1 MILFLSFGIN
11 PTQVAQYLDYAL
23 YGIFGMVALGFILG
37 FLRGVWRE
45 GFRLIF
51 VGGLV
56 LASVLFTRQIVD
68 FAMDFDIS
76 NLAAS
81 AGFSSIALNLN
92 GAPIIVS
99 VTTPYGTI
107 YEILEQSLLAFGFFI
122 TPAIA
127 DLIIGLTLVILRYLV
142 FIALSII
149 IFLLGE
155 SIAAILYFIPFRF
168 LIPRNVRKKVK
179 MRLLGGL
186 AGGLKMML
194 VLTMF
199 LSPLTSLVNTITGSF
214 KDFDEEYGDQIDA
227 ELYNEIMSFVN
238 AYNDSTFAQTLFS
251 WSITDD
257 GLSIDTALMDYVTGQ
272 DLEEYRL
279 TLANELGSFVDI
291 AATLIG
297 SGAVDSTFATIDTS
311 LLITED
317 VIANLINSLTG
328 SVLIMKILPIAVTIG
343 LNLDQVSAFLD
354 PDLINLDDLVWED
367 ELHYLGDIFNGVIR
381 SGVLT
386 PVLSGNTDTLTL
398 INTMFSL
405 QAKDEVI
412 GILET
417 IDASPFLSQVIPAV
431 LYKLVT
437 DEINAGGP
445 TGGIGLSTFLPSQWS
460 EYESIS
466 FGSELSL
473 IYELVYELNEGVE
486 GLLDVVL
493 PSNYDQVPLGRK
505 SVDEPTPTLIDLLS
519 NHFDLFVEVLL
530 GEVDEDGLPINNDP
544 TTGKA
549 INRRSLMD
557 SDLIVNGL
565 PTIVEDLLLP
575 TLTSVAGSEFDDTEL
590 NALISEFNDGTNGD
604 IRIDYKGEFAGI
616 FSILGAVLENETLI
630 NLIQPEPGQTLDILA
645 LLEDGEFRSGLKAD
659 LIPALDRSQ
668 IILTVVPGILEAT
681 LTGAGFD
688 DFLSLISLTTADL
701 NFDFDSLSRELII
714 VVDMMGYAF
723 NVLDASTDLLNQFP
737 TIAYDLIGLLD
748 NIYYSDIINL
758 NPGTNN
764 KATNFNQIIKGIF
777 SLVEGI
783 GIEESDIDTGFNRVS
798 PNGLENGWTTTFVDT
813 NGNDKLDEF
822 DTISFKGE
830 NFHLIN
836 FLKTALESGLLD
848 ISGDLFAALEDLTS
862 GSEDIDDPNVAT
874 LYKIFAYA
882 DRSEIIAAAFGG
894 ILDNLFGST
903 GGLLDPD
910 LGTSFRNVVSW
921 TEEGSNL
928 IYLVKQLTNFAD
940 GLENIDF
947 LNSDVSMIEE
957 LLQGL
962 AASQIFIK
970 PNGDYVFP
978 DFLLDQLTGIAD
990 LATYFEDPVPYQSTW
1005 DDDPTDN
1012 FTIITEDFYGIS
1024 NQVSTRANWYGIKSM
1039 ITDGNGDPILD
1050 LNGDIQF
1057 EFVGGELENIVGF
1070 IAELQSVSI
1079 ADLTSGTALSGE
1091 TISNV
1096 LLALN
1101 NASSLRVLV
1110 YNVYD
1115 SIFGGSNFDIG
1126 SLSLSDTNTFV
1137 FLDLNQAG
1145 RAQQIQATA
1154 DLLDTIG
1161 EMGLDGGGAFDIANF
1176 DESTI
1181 LTVGDLLTILHDAAL
1196 FNSFKLGRSRAN
1208 GDLTVFEQ
1216 AYEFLLTTATLDTFI
1231 YEGLT
1236 EVQRQ
1241 AALYQDLT
1249 SLDNGFGTEP
1259 SDDWDGADGEIQRF
1273 VDIMVA
1279 FVNTGIDFTN
1289 FGGDAIG
1296 DLLNTEV
1303 GLGKVEDLLLSMNL
1317 STIISPAIGN
1327 LFGNVFDSE
1336 AFNIGGLTMSDANTT
1351 YFNQEPLSANR
1362 ATEISL
1368 ILDIYWDINSIGITG
1383 GAAFSAELINP
1394 VLFDALLNK
1403 MHDSNVFN
1411 SFKTGSSYLLDDLTI
1426 FEQTV
1431 RMILNTST
1439 LDTFIYDEPINA
1451 NRLLLLQDDIA
1462 DLENNFGNGLT
1473 DDDWTGNNGEINQII
1488 GILESFK
1495 ETDIDFSN
1503 FGGDAIS
1510 DLLGTGPGL
1519 AKVEN
1524 LLLSMN
1530 NSTLVAPSIGNL
1542 FGNIFDSD
1550 SFNINGLTMSD
1561 SNTVYFDQEP
1571 LKTNRAQEIS
1581 LILDIYS
1588 DISSIGL
1595 SGGAAFTKDKIDPI
1609 LFDQLL
1615 NNMYVSQVFNT
1626 FKTGNSYLLDD
1637 LTIFE
1642 QTISMILNTST
1653 IDTFIYDGELNSA
1666 RLILLREDI
1675 EHLTNSFA
1683 NPNLSNDWLGTT
1695 GEIAKIIDILEK
1707 FKELDI
1713 ADFSSFSGAGSSDV
1727 LSDLTETEEGL
1738 ASVENLLFAMNA
1750 SSIVYPSI
1758 PNLFSNMLNAGAIGG
1773 LDVDFSLANTRYR
1786 GNRNDP
1792 NNLQVGN
1799 QYLPYQESEI
1809 SNILAI
1815 FKNVKD
1821 VGTKEYNNLNLLT
1834 NDEID
1839 DMQFLLEDL
1848 HDSNVFH
1855 QQGPSS
1861 ALNTDLTVFEQMV
1874 VMMMNQTRVSDLIY
1888 DINNPNPVY
1897 VGAFSTK
1904 EEKAAFLV
1912 LNFSTLFPT
1921 NNLTHFTSSWL
1932 NTPTKIG
1939 ELTRFFTIFKE
1950 LKANLPGVGNLDGI
1964 DVGTISPNGISRIMA
1979 ALNYSSLASDAV
1991 PDLVKDAFGF
2001 ISFSTYTESNE
2012 NYYLN
2017 PKQYALTDLNQMD
2030 YTGAIP
2036 IIVQT
2041 GVIAQAL
2048 NNFYDDDTNAYIDLG
2063 ANFNMKDYLDQGNS
2077 TFAILDLLARSNL
2090 FGNQAA
2096 FISNPSNLALGVQ
2109 PTSLTFK
2116 TRALTFFNLLDGSG
2130 VTKYF
2135 NYLNTTT
2142 DEKEKKVDRIEDI
2155 FAGDFDTTFEANRL
2169 DQFISVISD
2178 FTSLTDASS
2187 LSDNPNEMRSLIT
2200 LTYANTGYTIT
2211 DRAFLVSELSAGFFT
2226 DIFNEEYGNVLDV
2239 NAPYFGDANNLNK
2252 RINFYDGNPNNA
2264 ISNDFLNLNP
2274 YEADGL
2280 EGSLR
2285 YLNVIASIS
2294 DDYIAS
2300 GFDPNYDPGATRIS
2314 TMKASMVLMGSLT
2327 NNQVTGTA
2335 PFGPAHDI
2343 NAYDYTFWTNSGNSQ
2358 IAKLFYASQVVQA
2371 PGFTFFGQL
2380 VAARSLV
2387 LNPLFPV
2394 NLATSCYATNFVFEI
2409 EGEKIE
2415 YIFA

>member
-1 MILFLSFGIN
+1 MINILSFGID
-11 PTQVAQYLDYAL
+11 PTQIAQYLDYAL
-23 YGIFGMVALGFILG
+23 YGIFGMLALGFILG

-45 GFRLIF
+45 GFRLLF

-56 LASVLFTRQIVD
+56 IASVLFTRQIVD
-68 FAMDFDIS
+68 FAMDYDLS
-76 NLAAS
+76 NIAAS
-81 AGFSSIALNLN
+81 AGFGSIALDLN
-92 GAPIIVS
+92 AAPIIVS
-99 VTTPYGTI
+99 VTTPYETI
-107 YEILEQSLLAFGFFI
+107 YEVLEQSLLAFGFFI

-142 FIALSII
+142 FIVLAIV

-168 LIPRNVRKKVK
+168 LIPRNLRKKMK

-186 AGGLKMML
+186 AGALKMVL

-199 LSPLTSLVNTITGSF
+199 LSPFTSLVNTITGSF
-214 KDFDEEYGDQIDA
+214 KDFDDEYGDQIDA
-227 ELYNEIMSFVN
+227 ELYNEIMTFVN

-251 WSITDD
+251 WSLTDD

-291 AATLIG
+291 AATLLG

-317 VIANLINSLTG
+317 VVTNLITSLTG

-343 LNLDQVSAFLD
+343 LNLDQVSPFLD
-354 PDLINLDDLVWED
+354 ADLVNLDDLVWEE
-367 ELHYLGDIFNGVIR
+367 ELQYLGDIFTGVIR

-386 PVLSGNTDTLTL
+386 PILSGTTDTTSL
-398 INTMFSL
+398 INAMFSA

-417 IDASPFLSQVIPAV
+417 LDASPFLSQVIPAV
-431 LYKLVT
+431 LYKLVS
-437 DEINAGGP
+437 DEVDAGGP
-445 TGGIGLSTFLPSQWS
+445 AGGIGLSTFLPTEWS
-460 EYESIS
+460 DYESIA

-473 IYELVYELNEGVE
+473 IYELVYELNEGVG
-486 GLLDVVL
+486 GLFDVVL
-493 PSNYDQVPLGRK
+493 PANQGQGPLGRK
-505 SVDEPTPTLIDLLS
+505 FVDEPTPTIIDLLKD
-519 NHFDLFVEVLL
+519 HFDLFVEVLI

-544 TTGKA
+544 STGKA

-575 TLTSVAGSEFDDTEL
+575 TLTGVAGAGFDDTEL
-590 NALISEFNDGTNGD
+590 NQLISDFNAGTRGD

-616 FSILGAVLENETLI
+616 FSILGAVLGNETLI
-630 NLIQPEPGQTLDILA
+630 SLIQPEPGQTLDILA
-645 LLEDGEFRSGLKAD
+645 LLEDGEFRLGLKAD
-659 LIPALDRSQ
+659 LIPSLDRSQ
-668 IILTVVPGILEAT
+668 IILTVVPGILEST

-701 NFDFDSLSRELII
+701 NFDFESLSRELTI

-723 NVLDASTDLLNQFP
+723 NVLDASADLLNQFP

-748 NIYYSDIINL
+748 NIYFSDIINL

-783 GIEESDIDTGFNRVS
+783 GIEETDIDTGFNRVE
-798 PNGLENGWTTTFVDT
+798 PTGLENGWTTTFIDT
-813 NGNDKLDEF
+813 NGNDKLDEL
-822 DTISFKGE
+822 DTISFRGE

-848 ISGDLFAALEDLTS
+848 ISGDIFAALEELTT
-862 GSEDIDDPNVAT
+862 GSEDIDDPEVAT

-903 GGLLDPD
+903 GGLLDPV
-910 LGTSFRNVVSW
+910 LGTSFRNVTSW

-928 IYLVKQLTNFAD
+928 MYLVKQLTNFAD

-990 LATYFEDPVPYQSTW
+990 LANYFEDPSPYQSTW
-1005 DDDPTDN
+1005 DDDPVDN
-1012 FTIITEDFYGIS
+1012 FTIVTEDFYAVS
-1024 NQVSTRANWYGIKSM
+1024 NQVSTRANWYGTKTV

-1050 LNGDIQF
+1050 LNGDIQY
-1057 EFVGGELENIVGF
+1057 EFVGGELENIVAF
-1070 IAELQSVSI
+1070 ISELQSVSI
-1079 ADLTSGTALSGE
+1079 SDLTSGTGLSGE
-1091 TISNV
+1091 TISDV

-1126 SLSLSDTNTFV
+1126 SLSLSQTNTFV
-1137 FLDLNQAG
+1137 FLELNQAG
-1145 RAQQIQATA
+1145 RAEQIQATA
-1154 DLLDTIG
+1154 DLLDTIS

-1196 FNSFKLGRSRAN
+1196 FNSFKIGRSRAN

-1216 AYEFLLTTATLDTFI
+1216 AYQFLLTTATLDTFI
-1231 YEGLT
+1231 YDGLT
-1236 EVQRQ
+1236 EAQRET
-1241 AALYQDLT
+1241 ALYQDMT
-1249 SLDNGFGTEP
+1249 ELDNNFGTNSP
-1259 SDDWDGADGEIQRF
+1259 DDWDGNDGEIQRF

-1303 GLGKVEDLLLSMNL
+1303 GLGKVEDLLLSMNE
-1317 STIISPAIGN
+1317 STLISPAIGN
-1327 LFGNVFDSE
+1327 LFGNVFGSD
-1336 AFNIGGLTMSDANTT
+1336 AFNIGGLTMSDANTN
-1351 YFNQEPLSANR
+1351 YFNQEPLKANR

-1383 GAAFSAELINP
+1383 GAAFSADLIDP

-1411 SFKTGSSYLLDDLTI
+1411 SFKNGNSYVLDDLTI

-1462 DLENNFGNGLT
+1462 DLENNFGIGLT
-1473 DDDWTGNNGEINQII
+1473 DDDWTGSNGEINQII

-1495 ETDIDFSN
+1495 ETNIDFAN

-1510 DLLGTGPGL
+1510 DLLSTGPGL

-1530 NSTLVAPSIGNL
+1530 NSKLVAPSIGNL

-1561 SNTVYFDQEP
+1561 SNTGYFNQEP
-1571 LKTNRAQEIS
+1571 IKANRAQEIS

-1595 SGGAAFTKDKIDPI
+1595 SGGAAFTKDKIDPL

-1615 NNMYVSQVFNT
+1615 NNMYESQVFNT
-1626 FKTGNSYLLDD
+1626 FKTGNSYLLND

-1653 IDTFIYDGELNSA
+1653 LDTFIYDGETNSA

-1683 NPNLSNDWLGTT
+1683 NPSLSNDWLGET
-1695 GEIAKIIDILEK
+1695 GEIAKIIDILDK
-1707 FKELDI
+1707 FKALDI

-1738 ASVENLLFAMNA
+1738 ASVENLLFAMN
-1750 SSIVYPSI
+1750 SSAIVYPAI

-1792 NNLQVGN
+1792 NNLQLGN
-1799 QYLPYQESEI
+1799 QYLPYQPSEI

-1821 VGTKEYNNLNLLT
+1821 VGTKEYTNLNLLT

-1855 QQGPSS
+1855 QQGPSTG
-1861 ALNTDLTVFEQMV
+1861 LNTDLTVFEQMV

-1888 DINNPNPVY
+1888 DTNNPNPSY
-1897 VGAFSTK
+1897 IGAFTTK
-1904 EEKAAFLV
+1904 EEKAEFLV
-1912 LNFSTLFPT
+1912 LNFSTLFPV

-1932 NTPTKIG
+1932 NTSTESG

-1964 DVGTISPNGISRIMA
+1964 DVGAISPNGISRIMS

-2001 ISFSTYTESNE
+2001 ISFSTYTENNE
-2012 NYYLN
+2012 NYYLT
-2017 PKQYALTDLNQMD
+2017 PKAYMLTDLNQMD
-2030 YTGAIP
+2030 YTGASP
-2036 IIVQT
+2036 TIVQT

-2048 NNFYDDDTNAYIDLG
+2048 NNFYDEDTDAYLDLG
-2063 ANFNMKDYLDQGNS
+2063 ANFNMKDYLDDGNS

-2090 FGNQAA
+2090 FGNLATV
-2096 FISNPSNLALGVQ
+2096 INDPSNLTLGLQ
-2109 PTSLTFK
+2109 PVTLTFK

-2135 NYLNTTT
+2135 NYLNTTA

-2169 DQFISVISD
+2169 DQFISVLSD
-2178 FTSLTDASS
+2178 FTTLTDASS
-2187 LSDNPNEMRSLIT
+2187 LSDNPDEMRSLIT
-2200 LTYANTGYTIT
+2200 LTYSSTGYTIT
-2211 DRAFLVSELSAGFFT
+2211 DRAYLVSELSAGFFT

-2239 NAPYFGDANNLNK
+2239 NAPFFGDANNLSK
-2252 RINFYDGNPNNA
+2252 RINFYDGNPSNG

-2285 YLNVIASIS
+2285 YLNVIAGIS

-2300 GFDPNYDPGATRIS
+2300 GFDPNYDPGTTRINL
-2314 TMKASMVLMGSLT
+2314 MKTSMVLMGSLAT
-2327 NNQVTGTA
+2327 NQVTGTA
-2335 PFGPAHDI
+2335 PFGPTHDI
-2343 NAYDYTFWTNSGNSQ
+2343 NAYDYTSWTTSGNSQ
-2358 IAKLFYASQVVQA
+2358 IAKLFYASQVVLA

-2380 VAARSLV
+2380 VTARSLV

-2394 NLATSCYATNFVFEI
+2394 NLSTSSYATNFVFEI

>member
-1 MILFLSFGIN
+1 MINILSFGID
-11 PTQVAQYLDYAL
+11 PTQIAQYLDYAL

-45 GFRLIF
+45 GFRLLF

-56 LASVLFTRQIVD
+56 IASVLFTRQIVD
-68 FAMDFDIS
+68 FAMDYDIS
-76 NLAAS
+76 SIAAS
-81 AGFSSIALNLN
+81 AGFGSIALNLN
-92 GAPIIVS
+92 AAPIIVS
-99 VTTPYGTI
+99 VTTPYETI
-107 YEILEQSLLAFGFFI
+107 YEVLEQSLLAFGFFI

-142 FIALSII
+142 FIVLAIV

-168 LIPRNVRKKVK
+168 LIPRNLRKKMK

-186 AGGLKMML
+186 AGALKMVL

-199 LSPLTSLVNTITGSF
+199 LSPFTSLVNTITGSF
-214 KDFDEEYGDQIDA
+214 KDFDDEYGDQIDA
-227 ELYNEIMSFVN
+227 ELYNEIMTFVN

-251 WSITDD
+251 WSLTDD

-291 AATLIG
+291 AATLLG

-317 VIANLINSLTG
+317 VVTNLITSLTG

-343 LNLDQVSAFLD
+343 LNLDQVSPFLD
-354 PDLINLDDLVWED
+354 ADLINLDDLVWEE
-367 ELHYLGDIFNGVIR
+367 ELQYLGDIFTGVIR

-386 PVLSGNTDTLTL
+386 PILSGTTDTTSL
-398 INTMFSL
+398 INAMFSA

-417 IDASPFLSQVIPAV
+417 LDASPFLSQVIPAV
-431 LYKLVT
+431 LYKLVS
-437 DEINAGGP
+437 DEVDAGGP
-445 TGGIGLSTFLPSQWS
+445 AGGIGLSTFLPTEWS
-460 EYESIS
+460 DYESIA

-473 IYELVYELNEGVE
+473 IYELVYELNEGVG
-486 GLLDVVL
+486 GLFDVVL
-493 PSNYDQVPLGRK
+493 PANQGQGPLGRK
-505 SVDEPTPTLIDLLS
+505 FVDEPTPTIIDLLKD
-519 NHFDLFVEVLL
+519 HFDLFVEVLI

-544 TTGKA
+544 STGKA

-575 TLTSVAGSEFDDTEL
+575 TLTGVAGAGFDDTEL
-590 NALISEFNDGTNGD
+590 NQLISDFNAGTRGD

-616 FSILGAVLENETLI
+616 FSILGAVLGNETLI
-630 NLIQPEPGQTLDILA
+630 SLIQPEPGQTLDILA
-645 LLEDGEFRSGLKAD
+645 LLEDGEFRLGLKAD

-668 IILTVVPGILEAT
+668 IILTVVPGILEST

-701 NFDFDSLSRELII
+701 NFDFESLSRELTI

-723 NVLDASTDLLNQFP
+723 NVLDASADLLNQFP

-748 NIYYSDIINL
+748 NIYFSDIINL

-783 GIEESDIDTGFNRVS
+783 GIEETDIDTGFNRVE
-798 PNGLENGWTTTFVDT
+798 PTGLENGWTTTFIDT
-813 NGNDKLDEF
+813 NGNDKLDEL
-822 DTISFKGE
+822 DTISFRGE

-848 ISGDLFAALEDLTS
+848 ISGDIFAALEELTT
-862 GSEDIDDPNVAT
+862 GSEDIDDPEVAT

-903 GGLLDPD
+903 GGLLDPV
-910 LGTSFRNVVSW
+910 LGTSFRNVTSW

-928 IYLVKQLTNFAD
+928 MYLVKQLTNFAD

-990 LATYFEDPVPYQSTW
+990 LANYFEDPSPYQSTW
-1005 DDDPTDN
+1005 DDDPVDN
-1012 FTIITEDFYGIS
+1012 FTIVTEDFYAVS
-1024 NQVSTRANWYGIKSM
+1024 NQVSTRANWYGTKTV

-1050 LNGDIQF
+1050 LNGDIQY
-1057 EFVGGELENIVGF
+1057 EFVGGELENIVAF
-1070 IAELQSVSI
+1070 ISELQSVSI
-1079 ADLTSGTALSGE
+1079 GDLTSGTGLSGQ
-1091 TISNV
+1091 TISDV

-1126 SLSLSDTNTFV
+1126 SLSLSQTNTFV
-1137 FLDLNQAG
+1137 FLELNQAG
-1145 RAQQIQATA
+1145 RAEQIQATA
-1154 DLLDTIG
+1154 DLLDTIS

-1196 FNSFKLGRSRAN
+1196 FNSFKIGRSRAN

-1216 AYEFLLTTATLDTFI
+1216 AYQFLLTTATLDTFI
-1231 YEGLT
+1231 YDGLT
-1236 EVQRQ
+1236 EAQRET
-1241 AALYQDLT
+1241 ALYQDMT
-1249 SLDNGFGTEP
+1249 ELDNNFGTNSP
-1259 SDDWDGADGEIQRF
+1259 DDWDGNDGEIQRF

-1303 GLGKVEDLLLSMNL
+1303 GLGKVEDLLLSMNE
-1317 STIISPAIGN
+1317 STLISPAIGN
-1327 LFGNVFDSE
+1327 LFGNVFGSD
-1336 AFNIGGLTMSDANTT
+1336 AFNIGGLTMSDANTN
-1351 YFNQEPLSANR
+1351 YFNQEPLKVNR

-1383 GAAFSAELINP
+1383 GAAFSADLIDP

-1411 SFKTGSSYLLDDLTI
+1411 SFKNGNSYVLDDLTI

-1462 DLENNFGNGLT
+1462 DLENNFGIGLT
-1473 DDDWTGNNGEINQII
+1473 DDDWTGSNGEINQII

-1495 ETDIDFSN
+1495 ETNIDFAN

-1510 DLLGTGPGL
+1510 DLLSTGPGL

-1561 SNTVYFDQEP
+1561 SNTGYFNQEP
-1571 LKTNRAQEIS
+1571 IKANRAQEIS
-1581 LILDIYS
+1581 QILTIYS
-1588 DISSIGL
+1588 NINSIGL
-1595 SGGAAFTKDKIDPI
+1595 TGGAAFTSQLINPI
-1609 LFDQLL
+1609 LFDELL
-1615 NNMYVSQVFNT
+1615 NNMHQSHVFNS
-1626 FKTGNSYLLDD
+1626 FKPDNSYANND

-1642 QTISMILNTST
+1642 QTVRMILNTST
-1653 IDTFIYDGELNSA
+1653 LDQFIYDNETNANRLN
-1666 RLILLREDI
+1666 LLQEDI
-1675 EHLTNSFA
+1675 SKIENNFA
-1683 NPNLSNDWLGTT
+1683 NLSNGDEWIGNT
-1695 GEIAKIIDILEK
+1695 GEILKIISILEA
-1707 FKELDI
+1707 FKNLDL
-1713 ADFSSFSGAGSSDV
+1713 DFASFSGAGSSDT
-1727 LSDLTETEEGL
+1727 LSNLIDTPAGLTKI
-1738 ASVENLLFAMNA
+1738 ENLLLSMND
-1750 SSIVYPSI
+1750 SNIVYPAI
-1758 PNLFSNMLNAGAIGG
+1758 PNLFSNMLEGG
-1773 LDVDFSLANTRYR
+1773 DFSSVGVDFTLANFRYR

-1792 NNLQVGN
+1792 NNLQIGN
-1799 QYLPYQESEI
+1799 QYLPYESSEI
-1809 SNILAI
+1809 SAILSI
-1815 FKNVKD
+1815 FSDVKV
-1821 VGTKEYNNLNLLT
+1821 VGNRSYGSIKDLS
-1834 NDEID
+1834 DEAID
-1839 DMQFLLEDL
+1839 DMANLVRDL
-1848 HDSNVFH
+1848 HDSQVFH
-1855 QQGPSS
+1855 QTGPS
-1861 ALNTDLTVFEQMV
+1861 TDEEEDLTIFEQM
-1874 VMMMNQTRVSDLIY
+1874 MAKMFKDTGMATLAYDATRLAD
-1888 DINNPNPVY
+1888 
-1897 VGAFSTK
+1897 
-1904 EEKAAFLV
+1904 AAFGNANAKADYLV
-1912 LNFSTLFPT
+1912 LNYSTLFPT
-1921 NNLTHFTSSWL
+1921 NNTTHLTDNWL
-1932 NTPTKIG
+1932 DDDKVG
-1939 ELTRFFTIFKE
+1939 EINAFFRRFKE
-1950 LKANLPGVGNLDGI
+1950 LKVALPNLGSASTI
-1964 DVGTISPNGISRIMA
+1964 DAGSMSPNSIERIMSV
-1979 ALNYSSLASDAV
+1979 LNYSSLTADAV
-1991 PDLVKDAFGF
+1991 KKMVKDAFSS
-2001 ISFSTYTESNE
+2001 ISFENYTENNE
-2012 NYYLN
+2012 TYELTPQEYL
-2017 PKQYALTDLNQMD
+2017 QEDLSTMD
-2030 YTGAIP
+2030 YTTIP
-2036 IIVQT
+2036 GIVVSN
-2041 GVIAQAL
+2041 GLIYGLL
-2048 NNFYDDDTNAYIDLG
+2048 NSFYDETNDAYISISG
-2063 ANFNMKDYLDQGNS
+2063 GFNVSNFLNDGGSLYPLVNLLSNS
-2077 TFAILDLLARSNL
+2077 LI
-2090 FGNQAA
+2090 FGNNASKIINPNASNTGLSPFNVTTPGA
-2096 FISNPSNLALGVQ
+2096 FK
-2109 PTSLTFK
+2109 TRSLTFYNFLN
-2116 TRALTFFNLLDGSG
+2116 TASIG
-2130 VTKYF
+2130 KYF
-2135 NYLNTTT
+2135 DYLTTLPT
-2142 DEKEKKVDRIEDI
+2142 DKELKVIRIEEI
-2155 FAGDFDTTFEANRL
+2155 FNGDFDEFFESSRL
-2169 DQFISVISD
+2169 DQFILLVSD
-2178 FTSLTDASS
+2178 FTN
-2187 LSDNPNEMRSLIT
+2187 LSDAANLDQFSSEMRSLIE
-2200 LTYANTGYTIT
+2200 LTYIATGQVIT
-2211 DRAFLVSELSAGFFT
+2211 DRAFMVSELSAGFFT
-2226 DIFNEEYGNVLDV
+2226 DIFKGEYALVEDT
-2239 NAPYFGDANNLNK
+2239 NALFFGDASNTTKHL
-2252 RINFYDGNPNNA
+2252 NFYDQNHDGTT
-2264 ISNDFLNLNP
+2264 DFELLNP
-2274 YEADGL
+2274 IEAIGL
-2280 EGSLR
+2280 EGSLEFLSAIKGLSGAPTATDISSMQSALIKMGSR
-2285 YLNVIASIS
+2285 LALNV
-2294 DDYIAS
+2294 S
-2300 GFDPNYDPGATRIS
+2300 GGPYPSAT
-2314 TMKASMVLMGSLT
+2314 
-2327 NNQVTGTA
+2327 
-2335 PFGPAHDI
+2335 
-2343 NAYDYTFWTNSGNSQ
+2343 DYTNWSNTNISRVGQLFYAARVVTNSGYDGLSTLIISVTTPNPFTNPSGILTVLSQ
-2358 IAKLFYASQVVQA
+2358 EPYE
-2371 PGFTFFGQL
+2371 
-2380 VAARSLV
+2380 
-2387 LNPLFPV
+2387 N
-2394 NLATSCYATNFVFEI
+2394 NFVFEI
-2409 EGEKIE
+2409 EGEKIA
-2415 YIFA
+2415 YAFNA

>member
-1 MILFLSFGIN
+1 MFLFLSFGIN
-11 PTQVAQYLDYAL
+11 PTEISQYLDYAL
-23 YGIFGMVALGFILG
+23 YGIIGMVILGFVFG

-56 LASVLFTRQIVD
+56 LASIVFTRQIVD

-76 NLAAS
+76 SLAAS
-81 AGFSSIALNLN
+81 AGYGSIALNLN
-92 GAPIIVS
+92 GAPIIVA
-99 VTTPYGTI
+99 VTTPYDTI
-107 YEILEQSLLAFGFFI
+107 YELLEQALLAFGFFI

-127 DLIIGLTLVILRYLV
+127 DLIIGLTLVILRYLI
-142 FIALSII
+142 FIILAIV
-149 IFLLGE
+149 IFFLGE
-155 SIAAILYFIPFRF
+155 TFAAILYFIPFRF
-168 LIPRNVRKKVK
+168 IIPRNLRKKVK

-186 AGGLKMML
+186 AGALKMVL

-199 LSPLTSLVNTITGSF
+199 LSPFTSLVNTVTGSF
-214 KDFDEEYGDQIDA
+214 RDFDEEFGDQIDA
-227 ELYNEIMSFVN
+227 ELYNEIMTFVN

-251 WSITDD
+251 WSLTND
-257 GLSIDTALMDYVTGQ
+257 GLSIDTAIMDYVTGQ
-272 DLEEYRL
+272 DLDEYRL

-297 SGAVDSTFATIDTS
+297 SGALDSTFSSIDTS
-311 LLITED
+311 LLITEN
-317 VIANLINSLTG
+317 VVNNLITSLTG

-343 LNLDQVSAFLD
+343 LNLDEVAPFLD
-354 PDLINLDDLVWED
+354 ADLVSLDDLVWED
-367 ELHYLGDIFNGVIR
+367 ELNYLGDIFTGVIR

-386 PVLSGNTDTLTL
+386 PILAGNNDTTTL
-398 INTMFSL
+398 IDAMFDL
-405 QAKDEVI
+405 QAKDEILGV
-412 GILET
+412 LET
-417 IDASPFLSQVIPAV
+417 LDASPFLSQVIPAV
-431 LYKLVT
+431 LYKLVS
-437 DEINAGGP
+437 DEIASGGP
-445 TGGIGLSTFLPSQWS
+445 AGGIGLSTFLPTEWS

-473 IYELVYELNEGVE
+473 IYELVYELNTGIDDLFTV
-486 GLLDVVL
+486 LL
-493 PSNYDQVPLGRK
+493 PANSETIPLGRK
-505 SVDEPTPTLIDLLS
+505 MADEPTPTIIDLLS
-519 NHFDLFVEVLL
+519 NHIDLFVEVLI
-530 GEVDEDGLPINNDP
+530 GEVDEEGLPINNDP

-549 INRRSLMD
+549 INRRSLLD

-575 TLTSVAGSEFDDTEL
+575 SLTDVAGPAFDDTEL
-590 NALISEFNDGTNGD
+590 NQLISDFNDGTKGN
-604 IRIDYKGEFAGI
+604 IRNDYKGEFAGI
-616 FSILGAVLENETLI
+616 FSILGAVLANETLI
-630 NLIQPEPGQTLDILA
+630 GLIQPEPGQSLDILA

-659 LIPALDRSQ
+659 LIPSLDRSQ
-668 IILTVVPGILEAT
+668 IILTVVPGILEST

-701 NFDFDSLSRELII
+701 NFDFESLSRELTI

-723 NVLDASTDLLNQFP
+723 NVLEASSDLLNQFP

-748 NIYYSDIINL
+748 NIYFSDIINL
-758 NPGTNN
+758 NPTTNN
-764 KATNFNQIIKGIF
+764 KSTNFNQIIKGIF
-777 SLVEGI
+777 TLVEGI
-783 GIEESDIDTGFNRVS
+783 GIEESDIDTGFNRVEPS
-798 PNGLENGWTTTFVDT
+798 GLENGWTTTFVDT
-813 NGNDKLDEF
+813 NGNDKLDSL
-822 DTISFKGE
+822 DTITFSGE

-848 ISGDLFAALEDLTS
+848 ISGDLFAALEDLTT

-882 DRSEIIAAAFGG
+882 DRSEIIAASFGG
-894 ILDNLFGST
+894 ILDNLFGAT
-903 GGLLDPD
+903 GGLLDQD
-910 LGTSFRNVVSW
+910 LGTSFRNVTSW
-921 TEEGSNL
+921 SEEGSNL
-928 IYLVKQLTNFAD
+928 MYLVKQLTNFAD

-970 PNGDYVFP
+970 PNGDYLFP
-978 DFLLDQLTGIAD
+978 DFLLDQLTGIAS
-990 LATYFEDPVPYQSTW
+990 LADYFEDPAPYQSTW

-1012 FTIITEDFYGIS
+1012 FTIVKEDFYAIS
-1024 NQVSTRANWYGIKSM
+1024 NQASSRANWYGVKTI

-1050 LNGDIQF
+1050 VNGDIQY
-1057 EFVGGELENIVGF
+1057 EFIGGELENIVGF
-1070 IAELQSVSI
+1070 ISELQSVSI
-1079 ADLTSGTALSGE
+1079 DDLTSGTGLNGD
-1091 TISNV
+1091 TISDV

-1101 NASSLRVLV
+1101 NATSLRVLV

-1126 SLSLSDTNTFV
+1126 SLSLSQTNTFV

-1145 RAQQIQATA
+1145 RAEQIQATA
-1154 DLLDTIG
+1154 DLLDTIAD
-1161 EMGLDGGGAFDIANF
+1161 MGLDGGGAFDIANF

-1196 FNSFKLGRSRAN
+1196 FNSFKLGRSRVN

-1216 AYEFLLTTATLDTFI
+1216 AYQFLLTTATLDTFI
-1231 YEGLT
+1231 YDGLT
-1236 EVQRQ
+1236 EPQRET
-1241 AALYQDLT
+1241 ALYQDLVA
-1249 SLDNGFGTEP
+1249 LDNNFGTDAA
-1259 SDDWDGADGEIQRF
+1259 DDWNGNDGEIQRF
-1273 VDIMVA
+1273 VDIMVS

-1303 GLGKVEDLLLSMNL
+1303 GLGKVEDLLLSMNE

-1327 LFGNVFDSE
+1327 LFGNVFDSD
-1336 AFNIGGLTMSDANTT
+1336 AFNIGGLTMSDANTG
-1351 YFNQEPLSANR
+1351 YFNQEPLKASRAN
-1362 ATEISL
+1362 EISL

-1383 GAAFSAELINP
+1383 GAAFSADLIDP

-1403 MHDSNVFN
+1403 MHESQVFN
-1411 SFKTGSSYLLDDLTI
+1411 SFKTGNSYLTDDLTI

-1439 LDTFIYDEPINA
+1439 LDTFIYDEPLNA
-1451 NRLLLLQDDIA
+1451 NRLLLLQDDISQ
-1462 DLENNFGNGLT
+1462 LENNFGNGNV
-1473 DDDWTGNNGEINQII
+1473 DDDWTGIEGEINQII

-1495 ETDIDFSN
+1495 DTNIDFAN

-1510 DLLGTGPGL
+1510 DLLSTSPGL
-1519 AKVEN
+1519 LKVEN
-1524 LLLSMN
+1524 LLLAMN
-1530 NSTLVAPSIGNL
+1530 DSTLVAPSIGNL

-1561 SNTVYFDQEP
+1561 SNTNYFNQEP
-1571 LKTNRAQEIS
+1571 IKLNRAQEIS

-1595 SGGAAFTKDKIDPI
+1595 SGGAAFTKDKIDPQ

-1615 NNMYVSQVFNT
+1615 NNMYGSQVFNT
-1626 FKTGNSYLLDD
+1626 FKTGNSYLLND

-1642 QTISMILNTST
+1642 QTIRMILNTST
-1653 IDTFIYDGELNSA
+1653 IDTFIYDGEDNAS

-1675 EHLTNSFA
+1675 EFLTNSFA
-1683 NPNLSNDWLGTT
+1683 NVNLTNDWLGND
-1695 GEIAKIIDILEK
+1695 GEIAKIIHVLET
-1707 FKELDI
+1707 FKDLDI

-1727 LSDLTETEEGL
+1727 LSNLTDTPEGL
-1738 ASVENLLFAMNA
+1738 ASVENLLFAMNDSA
-1750 SSIVYPSI
+1750 IVYPSI
-1758 PNLFSNMLNAGAIGG
+1758 PNLFSNMLNAGSIGG

-1821 VGTKEYNNLNLLT
+1821 VGTKQYDNLNLLS

-1861 ALNTDLTVFEQMV
+1861 GLNTDLTVFEQMV

-1888 DINNPNPVY
+1888 DLSNPNPIY
-1897 VGAFSTK
+1897 VGEFSTK
-1904 EEKAAFLV
+1904 EEKASFLV
-1912 LNFSTLFPT
+1912 LNFATLFPV

-1932 NTPTKIG
+1932 NTSTASG
-1939 ELTRFFTIFKE
+1939 ELTRFFTIFKV

-1964 DVGTISPNGISRIMA
+1964 DVGAISPNGISNIMA

-1991 PDLVKDAFGF
+1991 PDLVRDAFGF
-2001 ISFSTYTESNE
+2001 ISFSTYTENNE
-2012 NYYLN
+2012 NYYLT
-2017 PKQYALTDLNQMD
+2017 PRDYAETDLNQVD
-2030 YTGAIP
+2030 YSGVNP
-2036 IIVQT
+2036 VIVQT

-2048 NNFYDDDTNAYIDLG
+2048 NNFYDYDTNTYLDLG
-2063 ANFNMKDYLDQGNS
+2063 ANFNMKDYLDDGNS
-2077 TFAILDLLARSNL
+2077 TFAILDLLARSEL
-2090 FGNQAA
+2090 FGNIATE
-2096 FISNPSNLALGVQ
+2096 INDPSNLALGLQ
-2109 PTSLTFK
+2109 PTTLTFK

-2135 NYLNTTT
+2135 NYLNTSA

-2155 FAGDFDTTFEANRL
+2155 FAGDFDTIYEANRL
-2169 DQFISVISD
+2169 DQFIGVLSD

-2187 LSDNPNEMRSLIT
+2187 LSDNPDEMRSLIT
-2200 LTYANTGYTIT
+2200 LTYSNTGYTVT
-2211 DRAFLVSELSAGFFT
+2211 DRAYLVSELSAGFFT
-2226 DIFNEEYGNVLDV
+2226 DIFNDEYANVLDT
-2239 NAPYFGDANNLNK
+2239 NAPFFGDSSNLSK
-2252 RINFYDGNPNNA
+2252 RINFYDGNPNNGIA
-2264 ISNDFLNLNP
+2264 NDFLNLNP

-2285 YLNVIASIS
+2285 YLNVIAGIS

-2300 GFDPNYDPGATRIS
+2300 GFDPNYDPGATRINL
-2314 TMKASMVLMGSLT
+2314 MKTSMVMMGSLLT
-2327 NNQVTGTA
+2327 NQVTGTA
-2335 PFGPAHDI
+2335 PFGPTHDI
-2343 NAYDYTFWTNSGNSQ
+2343 NAYDYTLWTNNGNSQ

-2380 VAARSLV
+2380 VTARSLV
-2387 LNPLFPV
+2387 LDPLFPV
-2394 NLATSCYATNFVFEI
+2394 SLATSSYATNFVFEI